1 MNDFDAW
8 QEISIEWKEVRRMK
22 KLNQELYDQL
32 FGAIA
37 YIIEYTKKHNIPIH
51 NREAFKRMTDKVH
64 DLMNLIE
71 PSSDENLQGD
81 DKDENRR
88 RLDRTG
94 KGVLLT

>member
-22 KLNQELYDQL
+22 KLNQERYDQL

-37 YIIEYTKKHNIPIH
+37 YIIEYTKKHNIPID

-94 KGVLLT
+94 KGALLT